1 MIIKR
6 LRLENIRS
14 YSNQEI
20 VFPKGNI
27 LLSGNIGSGK
37 TTLLLAIDFVLFGL
51 RKGVL
56 SGASLLRHGEKE
68 GSIELNFEIDGK
80 NVFLKRN
87 LKRDKAGVRQVSGYI
102 IVDEEKIEGTAVQLK
117 QKVLELFNYPMES
130 LTKSKS
136 LVYNF
141 TVYTPQEEMK
151 SILLSDADERLN
163 ILRKVFGIDKYQRIY
178 ENSKKVISALK
189 DRRKENQY
197 KISDLPDK
205 IIEVNEKKNKIKN
218 IEIKTKELDL
228 QVKEISLK
236 LEDSKKQIEL
246 VESKKLLRDELKKE
260 LEISETNLG
269 NYIGQRSRNNNTVE
283 SLKGDINS
291 LQSQLQGK
299 EIIEA
304 EILQKRISDR
314 EYDLAKHELELKEI
328 IKGLHGAEL
337 KINEA
342 MKNKLEIEKLDYCFY
357 CKQQVGHEHKHK
369 ISQVEEFRIKENNEK
384 LSDLKLKEENA
395 EKITSNLKF
404 EIENLKKQ
412 KSEIELFRFKKDS
425 LNQKTRQLGELLEEQ
440 KNLKLKIGEINIKKQ
455 ESTLAIDKIPN
466 VEEMYKIAK
475 EQFNDYLRDERN
487 LIAEMARTGNEFDIF
502 RGIIEKLEKVII
514 EGDKIKNKILKYS
527 KLINWLEMDFANLV
541 QRMEKQ
547 IMMKVHSDF
556 DALFREWFSI
566 LVNDGNL
573 KVKLD
578 YEFTPLIEQN
588 GYDNDYLHLSGGEKT
603 AMALAYRLALN
614 QVINTVMSEIN
625 TKDLLILDEPT
636 DGFSS
641 EQVDK
646 IRLILEQLGVK
657 QVIIVSHDPKIESF
671 VDSVLRFE
679 KSDGI
684 SKVI

>member
-1 MIIKR
+1 LIIKR
-6 LRLENIRS
+6 LKLINIRS

-20 VFPKGNI
+20 IFPNGNI

-37 TTLLLAIDFVLFGL
+37 TSLLLAIDFVLFGL

-56 SGASLLRHGEKE
+56 SGASLLRHGENE
-68 GSIELNFEIDGK
+68 GSVELNFEIDGK

-87 LKRDKAGVRQVSGYI
+87 LKRDKAGVRQISGYI
-102 IVDEEKIEGTAVQLK
+102 IVDEEKLEGTAVQLK

-178 ENSKKVISALK
+178 ENSKKVISSLK
-189 DRRKENQY
+189 DRRKESQY
-197 KISDLPDK
+197 KISDLQDK
-205 IIEVNEKKNKIKN
+205 IDEANDKKNKIN
-218 IEIKTKELDL
+218 NLEIKNKELEI

-236 LEDSKKQIEL
+236 IESSKKQIEL
-246 VESKKLLRDELKKE
+246 VEKQKLHRDELKKE
-260 LEISETNLG
+260 LEICETNLG

-283 SLKGDINS
+283 ALKEDINS
-291 LQSQLQGK
+291 LQEQLRGK
-299 EIIEA
+299 EILNLEL
-304 EILQKRISDR
+304 LQKGISDR
-314 EYDLAKHELELKEI
+314 EHDLSKQELELKEI
-328 IKGLHGAEL
+328 TKGLHGAEL
-337 KINEA
+337 KLNEA
-342 MKNKLEIEKLDYCFY
+342 KNNIIEIEKLDYCFY
-357 CKQQVGHEHKHK
+357 CKQQVSYEHKHK
-369 ISQVEEFRIKENNEK
+369 ITNVEEFRIKENNEK
-384 LSDLKLKEENA
+384 LSNFKLSEDNI
-395 EKITSNLKF
+395 EKIIVNLKQ

-412 KSEIELFRFKKDS
+412 KNDIELFKFKKDN
-425 LNQKTRQLGELLEEQ
+425 LNQKTNQLGELLEEQ
-440 KNLKLKIGEINIKKQ
+440 KKLKLKIGDINVKKQ
-455 ESTLAIDKIPN
+455 NNAMGLEKIPN
-466 VEEMYKIAK
+466 VEEMYEIAK
-475 EQFNDYLRDERN
+475 EQFNNYLREERI
-487 LIAEMARTGNEFDIF
+487 LIAERARAGNEFDIF
-502 RGIIEKLEKVII
+502 IAIIEKLEKEISNG
-514 EGDKIKNKILKYS
+514 ELIKSKILKYS

-556 DALFREWFSI
+556 DSLFKEWFSI
-566 LVNDGNL
+566 LVNDGSIKL
-573 KVKLD
+573 RLD
-578 YEFTPLIEQN
+578 YDFTPLIEQN

-671 VDSVLRFE
+671 VDYVIRFE
-679 KSDGI
+679 KSEGI
-684 SKVI
+684 SKVL